1 MGIFVTILI
10 LLGLYAWF
18 FILSRQIWDVV
29 DTPTVS
35 PSGAIIGLC
44 EVEGKSVPSRTPTGD
59 ELPTLT
65 GPISGYPCV
74 WFEVNVEY
82 YDEDGKDSGWKNF
95 CKKASDGGFR
105 IADEYGSIAVSPEG
119 AEKYFTKPINE
130 SGTKDVIMRAYDY
143 FVQFPS
149 GSDQLITSLWV
160 TSPDGYYMW
169 HPNLKQWIPS
179 RYVSPDKK
187 YYFDWE
193 KLKWIE
199 VAHSSKFSLGSML
212 SSLSTNRWTDSR
224 LRVTETAVFPN
235 QDIFAHGYVNVTPD
249 GTDIKIG
256 KKKNTVGG
264 FFLSSQGESKL
275 LKKLKL
281 RKWLIFGISV
291 ALSLFLSNTYLR
303 VPVETYVGTNE
314 YGERTPLG
322 YVVQIG
328 MVVGLFA
335 IGGLLLKFLRTY
347 NRFVRLREQVRLSR
361 SAINITTKRRATL
374 VPELCDVLDELMKHE
389 KAVLESVTR
398 LRNENVDSFSKEIF
412 AIAEAYPAIKS
423 SQNFLHMQ
431 NELGRTEEKIAM
443 ARSFVNDSILAM
455 DNLRATLVGM
465 IFSPLFSK
473 EQRPTE

>member
-1 MGIFVTILI
+1 MEIFIVILI

-18 FILSRQIWDVV
+18 FLLSRQIWDVI

-44 EVEGKSVPSRTPTGD
+44 EVQGKSVSSRTPTGD
-59 ELPTLT
+59 EMPILV

-74 WFEVNVEY
+74 WFEVKVEY
-82 YDEDGKDSGWKNF
+82 YDNDGKDSGWKSF

-119 AEKYFTKPINE
+119 AEKYFVKTINM
-130 SGTKDVIMRAYDY
+130 SGTVDAISRAYNY

-149 GSDQLITSLWV
+149 SSDKLITSLWV
-160 TSPDGYYMW
+160 VSPDGYYMW

-199 VAHSSKFSLGSML
+199 VAPSSKFSIVSML

-224 LRVTETAVFPN
+224 LRVTETAVFPD
-235 QDIFAHGYVNVTPD
+235 QDMYAHGFVNVTSD
-249 GTDIKIG
+249 GADIAIG
-256 KKKNTVGG
+256 KKSKSVGG

-275 LKKLKL
+275 LKKLKV
-281 RKWLIFGISV
+281 RKWLVFGISL
-291 ALSLFLSNTYLR
+291 ALSLFFSNAYLR

-314 YGERTPLG
+314 YGDRTPLG
-322 YVVQIG
+322 YVVQFG
-328 MVVGLFA
+328 MVLSLFA
-335 IGGLLLKFLRTY
+335 IGGLFLKLLRTY

-361 SAINITTKRRATL
+361 SAIDITTKRRASL
-374 VPELCDVLDELMKHE
+374 IPELCDVLDGLMQHE
-389 KAVLESVTR
+389 KAVLDSVSR
-398 LRNENVDSFSKEIF
+398 LRNENADLFSKEIF
-412 AIAEAYPAIKS
+412 AIAEAYPTIKS

-455 DNLRATLVGM
+455 DNLRATIAGM